1 MPSSDDRGLGGFILL
16 TVRRYRSIY
25 GLLKACSTASGRNI
39 SRHEGN
45 WMKNGI
51 LIPATLLI
59 SVLIIRIGT
68 PCAAENMEQVKKEQ
82 GAMNAVIEQF
92 ARDKKICNDEA
103 DQIRFAI
110 SPYREGKDLPQ
121 WTEETRYS
129 VAVCRERYM
138 VTMDY
143 KGNESI
149 YLYCYDGQKPRLL
162 APAPDSSDSGKN
174 CTQGNR

>member
-1 MPSSDDRGLGGFILL
+1 MPSSEDKGLDGFILL
-16 TVRRYRSIY
+16 TARRCRAIY
-25 GLLKACSTASGRNI
+25 GLLQACLTASGRNI

-45 WMKNGI
+45 SMKNGI
-51 LIPATLLI
+51 LIPSALLI

-68 PCAAENMEQVKKEQ
+68 PCAAENMEQIKKEQ

-92 ARDKKICNDEA
+92 ARDKNICNDEA
-103 DQIRFAI
+103 EQIRFAI

-121 WTEETRYS
+121 WTDEIRKS
-129 VAVCRERYM
+129 VAAYKERYM
-138 VTMDY
+138 VNMDF
-143 KGNESI
+143 KGNESS

-162 APAPDSSDSGKN
+162 ASAPDSFESRKN